1 MATRNRKQK
10 KGTRKRKLSPWIVF
24 VQKVRKE
31 NPKMD
36 FGQVLKLASSLKKK
50 GAMK

>member
-1 MATRNRKQK
+1 MATRNRKQ
-10 KGTRKRKLSPWIVF
+10 KGTRKRKLSPWIIF

-31 NPKMD
+31 NPGMD
-36 FGQVLKLASSLKKK
+36 FGKVLKLASTLKKK